1 MAYSGVWI
9 EARLAYKR
17 SENSGQQSFGFRES
31 APSALRA
38 VDTAPNEAARQLSM
52 GIIPNFRVPSQS
64 VVHRVFFEDRPY
76 AEADE
81 NLAMWESS
89 DGTRLSDQRRVRI
102 KAKRIGDSVHA
113 LILPL

>member
-1 MAYSGVWI
+1 
-9 EARLAYKR
+9 
-17 SENSGQQSFGFRES
+17 
-31 APSALRA
+31 
-38 VDTAPNEAARQLSM
+38 
-52 GIIPNFRVPSQS
+52 
-64 VVHRVFFEDRPY
+64 VFFEDRPY